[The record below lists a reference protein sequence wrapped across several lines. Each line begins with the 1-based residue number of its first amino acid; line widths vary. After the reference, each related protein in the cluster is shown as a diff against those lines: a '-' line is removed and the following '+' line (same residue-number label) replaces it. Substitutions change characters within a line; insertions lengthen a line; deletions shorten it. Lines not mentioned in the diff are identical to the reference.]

1 MTGIGVGAEEI
12 LTWGEEDLDKLEF
25 FLEAMETGG
34 KKKKEAK
41 AQI

>member
-25 FLEAMETGG
+25 FLEAMEIAG
-34 KKKKEAK
+34 KKEAK
-41 AQI
+41 TQR